1 VEVFILPFTA
11 IVEAVPFG
19 LNEVNLEGSGECGV
33 LRVGAAVEFATEES
47 GPQDTKEY

>member
-1 VEVFILPFTA
+1 MEVFILPFTT

-19 LNEVNLEGSGECGV
+19 LNEFKLEGRGEWGV
-33 LRVGAAVEFATEES
+33 FRVSAAVEFATEES